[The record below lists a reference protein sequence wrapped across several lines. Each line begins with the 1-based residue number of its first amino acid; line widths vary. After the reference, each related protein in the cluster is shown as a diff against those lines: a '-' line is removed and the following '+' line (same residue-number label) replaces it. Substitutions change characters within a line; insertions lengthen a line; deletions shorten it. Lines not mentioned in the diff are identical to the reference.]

1 MPEAGMDN
9 EYPQYEDKESY
20 GLEPPLPLYA
30 AASSGDHTELKRLLK
45 ISTDMVNRRD
55 KYDKFNQRDY
65 NYCLEDAPNTALE
78 IAIIQN
84 DIESVRLLLDYGA
97 DPELWLPW
105 SEQNVRNNATSVC
118 EAAALGH
125 LDILRLLIE
134 KGGLVTSIV
143 LYSAVDCGRL
153 ECVKELFAWLA
164 INKRNEFDDGVAM
177 STAVAWA
184 LRTAAGGW
192 RDDIVEFLITNG
204 HADKKSVDCAL
215 VETLI
220 LQDDWLRRN
229 CVRKGPSEEA

>member
-1 MPEAGMDN
+1 
-9 EYPQYEDKESY
+9 
-20 GLEPPLPLYA
+20 
-30 AASSGDHTELKRLLK
+30 
-45 ISTDMVNRRD
+45 MVNRRD
-55 KYDKFNQRDY
+55 KYDNFNQRDY

-78 IAIIQN
+78 IAVIQN

-105 SEQNVRNNATSVC
+105 SEQNFLNNATSVC

-153 ECVKELFAWLA
+153 ECVEELFAWLA
-164 INKRNEFDDGVAM
+164 VNKRNEFDDGVAI
-177 STAVAWA
+177 STAVACA
-184 LRTAAGGW
+184 LRIAAGGW
-192 RDDIVEFLITNG
+192 REDIVEFLITDGNV
-204 HADKKSVDCAL
+204 DQKSVDCAL
-215 VETLI
+215 MKTLT

-229 CVRKGPSEEA
+229 CVSEGPSGEARKKSDEVVKLLLEAGADVEPGTDIKPLHRVVREGNQERSLVYS